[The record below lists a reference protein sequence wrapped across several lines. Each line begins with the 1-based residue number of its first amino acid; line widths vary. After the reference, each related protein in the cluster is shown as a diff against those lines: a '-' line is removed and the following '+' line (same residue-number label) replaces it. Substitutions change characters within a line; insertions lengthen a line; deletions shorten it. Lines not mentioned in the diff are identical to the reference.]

1 MLTWENRKIVS
12 QHQYEWINKV
22 KIKGNTS
29 IKLHIKFKYEIEDIA
44 SKKWGG
50 RSGMSG
56 LCKYIKEWHHDGI
69 LNLCSYSLIKI
80 VTKSRSYI
88 YKFRTLAS
96 LFLSIWILG
105 AIIYN
110 PLNAFLTS
118 HGQALRKYAYV
129 LSLLTKGKIELLA
142 SNLFGKLV
150 LLAWLGWI

>member
-22 KIKGNTS
+22 KIKGNTN
-29 IKLHIKFKYEIEDIA
+29 IKRHIKFKYEIEDIA
-44 SKKWGG
+44 SKKWG
-50 RSGMSG
+50 RNDMPG
-56 LCKYIKEWHHDGI
+56 LCKYIKELHHDDI
-69 LNLCSYSLIKI
+69 LNLCSHSLIKI
-80 VTKSRSYI
+80 ATKSRSYI

-105 AIIYN
+105 AITYN
-110 PLNAFLTS
+110 LSNAFLTS
-118 HGQALRKYAYV
+118 NGQALRKYAYV

-150 LLAWLGWI
+150 LLALRGWI